1 MNSLFEYDFSSY
13 SFIVPNIIKN
23 LSSDSNSYLY
33 NATMVNNPA
42 INSVGINS
50 QSSSVVFN
58 SLLKQYISIPSFG
71 TKNNGLTFSFW
82 FKSNNNKDWARIF
95 DFGND
100 SGSSNIFVSINGGNM
115 GFSVFVDGKMYQN
128 NNVIPNINRCT
139 AKLTNGEQCTRT
151 RRQDS
156 EFCGT
161 HHKFTPHGKISEEK
175 ETNTD
180 KTLEIMV
187 VDIQGIIYYMDKFNN
202 VYNITDI
209 LEKKENPQIVGKYKK
224 NGTEYKITYL

>member
-1 MNSLFEYDFSSY
+1 M
-13 SFIVPNIIKN
+13 
-23 LSSDSNSYLY
+23 
-33 NATMVNNPA
+33 
-42 INSVGINS
+42 
-50 QSSSVVFN
+50 
-58 SLLKQYISIPSFG
+58 
-71 TKNNGLTFSFW
+71 
-82 FKSNNNKDWARIF
+82 
-95 DFGND
+95 
-100 SGSSNIFVSINGGNM
+100 
-115 GFSVFVDGKMYQN
+115 
-128 NNVIPNINRCT
+128 IPNINRCT